1 MAGLNELTLTQFSE
15 ELASGNPTPGGGAAA
30 ALSGA
35 LGAALLS
42 MVCRFTVGR
51 EKFAAV
57 ENDVQTI
64 LAEAD
69 AARARFHQAVEA
81 DAEAYAAVGAAYR
94 LPRASDD
101 EKLARSSA
109 IRDASWSA
117 AQPPLAVAEEAASL
131 VELCHRAA
139 DITNPML
146 GSDVT
151 TAIALARAAI
161 DGGAANVEAN
171 LSGVS
176 QEHAAEL
183 RTRLDA
189 ARSRGAG

>member
-1 MAGLNELTLTQFSE
+1 MPELNDLSLTDFSE

-30 ALSGA
+30 ALAGA
-35 LGAALLS
+35 LGAALLA

-51 EKFAAV
+51 ERFAAV
-57 ENDVQTI
+57 ENDVQAM

-69 AARARFHQAVEA
+69 AARGRFHQAVEA
-81 DAEAYAAVGAAYR
+81 DAEAYAGVGAAYR
-94 LPRASDD
+94 LPRATD
-101 EKLARSSA
+101 EEKASRSAA
-109 IRDASWSA
+109 IAAASWAA

-131 VELCHRAA
+131 VILCHRAA

-151 TAIALARAAI
+151 TAIALVRAAI

-171 LSGVS
+171 MSGVS
-176 QEHAAEL
+176 PEQAAEL
-183 RTRLDA
+183 RQRLDA
-189 ARSRGAG
+189 ARERGSR

>member
-1 MAGLNELTLTQFSE
+1 MAHLNDLSLTRFSE

-35 LGAALLS
+35 LAAALLA

-57 ENDVQTI
+57 EADVQAI
-64 LAEAD
+64 LAHAD
-69 AARARFHQAVEA
+69 AARRRFHAAVDA
-81 DAEAYAAVGAAYR
+81 DAGAYAAVGAAYR
-94 LPRASDD
+94 LPRGTDD
-101 EKLARSSA
+101 EKAARTAA
-109 IRDASWSA
+109 IREASWSA
-117 AQPPLAVAEEAASL
+117 AQPPLDVAEEAAAL
-131 VELCHRAA
+131 IALCQRAA
-139 DITNPML
+139 GITNPML

-151 TAIALARAAI
+151 TAVALARAAI

-176 QEHAAEL
+176 PEQAAEL
-183 RTRLDA
+183 RERLEK
-189 ARSRGAG
+189 AREALA

>member
-1 MAGLNELTLTQFSE
+1 
-15 ELASGNPTPGGGAAA
+15 
-30 ALSGA
+30 
-35 LGAALLS
+35 
-42 MVCRFTVGR
+42 V
-51 EKFAAV
+51 
-57 ENDVQTI
+57 
-64 LAEAD
+64 
-69 AARARFHQAVEA
+69 ARAA
-81 DAEAYAAVGAAYR
+81 
-94 LPRASDD
+94 
-101 EKLARSSA
+101 A

-117 AQPPLAVAEEAASL
+117 AAPPLAVAEEAASL

-183 RTRLDA
+183 RTRLNA
-189 ARSRGAG
+189 ARSRGAA